1 MNDEP
6 LLGPWVRRFLLEH
19 LVAERNLARNTQRSY
34 RDALTLLIPFA
45 AAQLHQTVDRLQ
57 VVDVSADLV
66 RLFLADLEQTRQC
79 AITTRN
85 QRLAAV
91 HALARFVGE
100 HSPEHIAWC
109 GQIRSVPFKKASK
122 TVIPYLDKP
131 QMDALLAAPD
141 RGTAQG
147 RRDHA
152 LLLFLYNSGSRA
164 QEAAQLLVGELAL
177 AGGSVKIRG
186 KGGKE
191 RHCPLWPSTVAE
203 ITVLIADRAPTS
215 PVFLN
220 RCGHQITRFGVHTLV
235 ERYVLKAQIQ
245 MPSLATKRI
254 SPHTIRHYL
263 PFRTMSG
270 SQRALR
276 IWTGKFRS
284 HPVRPRRWRDIV
296 RCRLQ
301 TVQEREESVAR
312 LIPAGFCIR
321 RGGPRKGFLLHG
333 KCRFEVNLRGFNT
346 FATEPQRDYRT
357 VDACLQQVHGRGVP
371 QAMDSNPFV
380 FQGGA
385 QVGGRRTMLVQQ
397 VLHAVDAEAF
407 TLSVGE
413 QHLSVTALGLVQ
425 PGFQDGEYRSGDG
438 RTAFL
443 APLTN
448 YPHVGAGAEDEVF
461 AFETG
466 HLG

>member
-1 MNDEP
+1 MNDLT

-45 AAQLHQTVDRLQ
+45 ADQLHQPVDRLQ
-57 VVDVSADLV
+57 VVDVSAGLL
-66 RLFLADLEQTRQC
+66 RLFLADLEQARQC

-122 TVIPYLDKP
+122 TVVPYLDKP

-152 LLLFLYNSGSRA
+152 LLLFLYNSGTRA
-164 QEAAQLLVGELAL
+164 QEAAQLLIGELVL

-203 ITVLIADRAPTS
+203 ITVLIADRAPTA

-254 SPHTIRHYL
+254 SPHTIRHTTATHL
-263 PFRTMSG
+263 L
-270 SQRALR
+270 RAGVD
-276 IWTGKFRS
+276 INT
-284 HPVRPRRWRDIV
+284 VRAWLGHVSLDTTNIYAEIDLETKAKALAKCELGNASEPKPRWRD
-296 RCRLQ
+296 
-301 TVQEREESVAR
+301 
-312 LIPAGFCIR
+312 
-321 RGGPRKGFLLHG
+321 
-333 KCRFEVNLRGFNT
+333 
-346 FATEPQRDYRT
+346 
-357 VDACLQQVHGRGVP
+357 
-371 QAMDSNPFV
+371 NP
-380 FQGGA
+380 
-385 QVGGRRTMLVQQ
+385 
-397 VLHAVDAEAF
+397 
-407 TLSVGE
+407 
-413 QHLSVTALGLVQ
+413 GLM
-425 PGFQDGEYRSGDG
+425 
-438 RTAFL
+438 AFL
-443 APLTN
+443 RSL
-448 YPHVGAGAEDEVF
+448 
-461 AFETG
+461 
-466 HLG
+466 